1 MRIDRGG
8 TAADPG
14 RLPFGRVYV
23 PGSGGAVD
31 DVDRGRGGSVRRDI
45 DGDQDRKGDQA
56 SDRKRKNRRER
67 EMSIFKRMLLTL
79 ALCLV
84 VLIVGVCTIML

>member
-1 MRIDRGG
+1 MRADRGSA
-8 TAADPG
+8 AADPD
-14 RLPFGRVYV
+14 RVSFGRVYV

-45 DGDQDRKGDQA
+45 DGDQDREGDQA
-56 SDRKRKNRRER
+56 TDRGRKNRRER
-67 EMSIFKRMLLTL
+67 EMSLIKRMLLTL
-79 ALCLV
+79 VLCLI

>member
-1 MRIDRGG
+1 MRADRGS

-14 RLPFGRVYV
+14 RVPFGRVYV

-31 DVDRGRGGSVRRDI
+31 DVDRDRCGGVRRDI
-45 DGDQDRKGDQA
+45 DGDQDREGDQA

-67 EMSIFKRMLLTL
+67 EMSLIKRMLLTL
-79 ALCLV
+79 ALCLI